1 MRNKN
6 SKNKKALIRA
16 YEKGYRIIDGVIT
29 YKNRNPK
36 GWITKQGYRAFSVRT
51 YKGSKTYRVMV
62 HRLVALQKYGNK
74 IFKKGIEVRHQNN
87 NPLDNSESNILI
99 GTHKQNCN
107 DKPVD
112 VRMRVAINASSF
124 AKKHDHEK
132 IMSLHDS
139 GLSYTKIME
148 VTGITSK
155 GTVSFIIKQ
164 SMNARI
170 KDADFLKANSP
181 T

>member
-1 MRNKN
+1 
-6 SKNKKALIRA
+6 
-16 YEKGYRIIDGVIT
+16 
-29 YKNRNPK
+29 
-36 GWITKQGYRAFSVRT
+36 
-51 YKGSKTYRVMV
+51 
-62 HRLVALQKYGNK
+62 
-74 IFKKGIEVRHQNN
+74 
-87 NPLDNSESNILI
+87 
-99 GTHKQNCN
+99 
-107 DKPVD
+107 
-112 VRMRVAINASSF
+112 
-124 AKKHDHEK
+124 
-132 IMSLHDS
+132 MSLHDS